1 MSTLLVPNS
10 SLRVRRS
17 ALRVRNAAGN
27 IVSHQVLRVWMA
39 VVIATATVLLT
50 LVAAPPPA
58 SAAYCGLT
66 WGSLAKSHS
75 RMVTG
80 PITNVRAGRHTCY
93 DRLVIDLGNTRT
105 GYLVRYVTNVREQ
118 GSGAVIPL
126 RGGAKLEIIVRAPA
140 YDSNGNGTYHP
151 TNSDELRNVSGYRT
165 FRQIAWGGSFEGQS
179 TIGLGVRARL
189 PFRVFT
195 IDDGATSRMIV
206 DVAHAW

>member
-1 MSTLLVPNS
+1 MSNVLVRNS
-10 SLRVRRS
+10 TP
-17 ALRVRNAAGN
+17 RVRNRAGKVLGHN
-27 IVSHQVLRVWMA
+27 ALRVWMA
-39 VVIATATVLLT
+39 VVLATATALVA
-50 LVAAPPPA
+50 LVAAPPAA
-58 SAAYCGLT
+58 SAAYCGIT
-66 WGSLAKSHS
+66 WGSLSKSHP
-75 RMVTG
+75 RMVAG
-80 PITNVRAGRHTCY
+80 PLTNVRAGRHTCY
-93 DRLVIDLGNTRT
+93 DRLVVDLGRTRS
-105 GYLVRYVTNVREQ
+105 GYLVRYVTNVHED

-195 IDDGATSRMIV
+195 IDDGATSRLIV

>member
-1 MSTLLVPNS
+1 MSTVLVRNRAGDR
-10 SLRVRRS
+10 LGHT
-17 ALRVRNAAGN
+17 ALR
-27 IVSHQVLRVWMA
+27 LWMA
-39 VVIATATVLLT
+39 VVLAAATVLVA

-66 WGSLAKSHS
+66 WGSLSKASS

-93 DRLVIDLGNTRT
+93 DRLVVDLGKHRT
-105 GYLVRYVTNVREQ
+105 GYLVRYVTNVHEE

-140 YDSNGNGTYHP
+140 YDTNGNGTYHP
-151 TNSDELRNVSGYRT
+151 ANSDELRNVTGYRT

-179 TIGLGVRARL
+179 TIGLGVRAKL

-195 IDDGATSRMIV
+195 IDDGATSRMVV
-206 DVAHAW
+206 DVAHKW